1 MDRKKLLG
9 VVLFFFMGVSLF
21 VPAAGAEMLKEVAI
35 GVFDN
40 APSMAETDRFYMRY
54 HGPEITR
61 LSGPWMARYQLW
73 LPYEPPEE
81 AVERFGAVRGRYA
94 ELWYREDDYLDRPG
108 LSGITQPPFNE
119 NSTRQSGQT
128 NIMVPANPTDVFYD
142 SDPHPEK
149 TTILRWI
156 TIIRYPEGVSVEDG
170 EKWFL
175 EVHAKEAVKQPGL
188 LKFVSHLAW
197 ENPGGGGVPGMPPGG
212 GDMGMPPGGGD
223 MGMPPGGRDMGMPP
237 GRGDMEA
244 PSGERGGMPPMMS
257 ARRSWVR
264 VCEYWYKDFDAW
276 RKAVLESP
284 PKYTSPSWGGEY
296 PFVEMASTFIPYYHD
311 VDFLK
316 GTYQINFDLPQVN
329 YNTSP

>member
-1 MDRKKLLG
+1 MDREKLFG
-9 VVLFFFMGVSLF
+9 VVLFFFMGLSLF
-21 VPAAGAEMLKEVAI
+21 VPTAKAEMLKEVAI

-108 LSGITQPPFNE
+108 LSGITRPPFDE
-119 NSTRQSGQT
+119 NSTRESGQT

-142 SDPHPEK
+142 SDPHPEQ
-149 TTILRWI
+149 TTILRWV

-197 ENPGGGGVPGMPPGG
+197 ENPGGDNVPGMPS
-212 GDMGMPPGGGD
+212 GDRGVPPGGGN
-223 MGMPPGGRDMGMPP
+223 
-237 GRGDMEA
+237 MEA
-244 PSGERGGMPPMMS
+244 PSGDRGGMPPAMP

-264 VCEYWYKDFDAW
+264 LCEYWYTGFDAW

-284 PKYTSPSWGGEY
+284 PKYTAPPWGGEY
-296 PFVEMASTFIPYYHD
+296 PFVEMSSTFIPYYHD

-316 GTYQINFDLPQVN
+316 GTYQVDFDLPKAN
-329 YNTSP
+329 YMTSP

>member
-1 MDRKKLLG
+1 MNRKKLFLG
-9 VVLFFFMGVSLF
+9 VVLFFFIGLASI
-21 VPAAGAEMLKEVAI
+21 PTAGAKMLKEVAI

-94 ELWYREDDYLDRPG
+94 ELWYREDDYLDRPE
-108 LSGITQPPFNE
+108 LRGITKPPFNE
-119 NSTRQSGQT
+119 NSTRKSGQT

-142 SDPHPEK
+142 SDPHPEQ
-149 TTILRWI
+149 TTILRWV

-175 EVHAKEAVKQPGL
+175 EVYAKEAVKQPGL

-197 ENPGGGGVPGMPPGG
+197 ENPSGGGVPGMPPG
-212 GDMGMPPGGGD
+212 DMGMPL
-223 MGMPPGGRDMGMPP
+223 
-237 GRGDMEA
+237 RGDMAA
-244 PSGERGGMPPMMS
+244 PSGERGGMPPMMP

-264 VCEYWYKDFDAW
+264 LCEYWYKDFDAW

-284 PKYTSPSWGGEY
+284 PKYTAPPWGGEY

-316 GTYQINFDLPQVN
+316 GTYQVNFDMPRVN